1 MAITTLE
8 GYTGA
13 AKQWLTYNKTATRT
27 AVAAIPFSVFD
38 MAGEPGAGA
47 LAVGNTAN
55 GVVPTDAVAGYPTIA
70 NFGNLGWLGKID
82 YAWTVPGRLHLYD
95 CLFSAGAYVFNA
107 DVTLATQPSFA
118 GRVPGTDYRGLE
130 LWIEA
135 VTAFTGNQTVQI
147 NYLDEGAAAGDTG
160 AIATAVAP
168 IAGRMLRLGLA
179 AGDNGI
185 SQLVRVRSS
194 VSTVGTFNVHIVRP
208 LWTGRVKIAND
219 GDTHSFART
228 GLKRVYSDSALRLVC
243 QPDSTATAL
252 PQLYIELCDAA

>member
-1 MAITTLE
+1 MPITSLN
-8 GYTGA
+8 GYIA
-13 AKQWLTYNKTATRT
+13 AVKQYLTYNKTASRT
-27 AVAAIPFSVFD
+27 SVAAIPFSVFD
-38 MAGEPGAGA
+38 LAGTPGAGA

-55 GVVPTDAVAGYPTIA
+55 GIVPTDSLAGYPAIT
-70 NFGNLGWLGKID
+70 NFITAGYLGKID
-82 YAWTVPGRLHLYD
+82 YGWTVPGRLHLYD

-107 DVTLATQPSFA
+107 DVTLASQPSFA
-118 GRVPGTDYRGLE
+118 ARVPGTNYNGLE

-147 NYLDEGAAAGDTG
+147 NYLDQDGQAGDTG
-160 AIATAVAP
+160 AIATGIAP
-168 IAGRMLRLGLA
+168 IVGRMLRLPLA

-194 VSTVGTFNVHIVRP
+194 VSTVGTFNVHIMRP

-228 GLKRVYSDSALRLVC
+228 GLKPVYSTSALRVVA
-243 QPDSTATAL
+243 QPDSTATGL
-252 PQLYIELCDAA
+252 PQLYVELCDA

>member
-1 MAITTLE
+1 MAITSLDT
-8 GYTGA
+8 YTA
-13 AKQWLTYNKTATRT
+13 AVKQYITYNKTTSRT
-27 AVAAIPFSVFD
+27 AVAAIPFGVFD
-38 MAGEPGAGA
+38 IAGQPGAGT

-55 GVVPTDAVAGYPTIA
+55 GIVPTDQLAGYPLIADFGVAGY
-70 NFGNLGWLGKID
+70 LGKID
-82 YAWTVPGRLHLYD
+82 YAWTVPGRLLLYD

-118 GRVPGTDYRGLE
+118 ARVPGANYNGLE
-130 LWIEA
+130 LWLEQ
-135 VTAFTGNQTVQI
+135 VTAMTGNQTVQI
-147 NYLDEGAAAGDTG
+147 NYLDQGGQAGDTG
-160 AIATAVAP
+160 AIATGIAP
-168 IAGRMLRLGLA
+168 IVGRMLRLPLA

-194 VSTVGTFNVHIVRP
+194 VSTVGTFNVHIMRP

-228 GLKRVYSDSALRLVC
+228 GLRPLYATSALRLVC

-252 PQLYIELCDAA
+252 PQLYIELCDA